1 MKAKLSI
8 IVPVYNAED
17 YLEQC
22 LQSISFQSYK
32 KWECLL
38 VDDGSTDNSG
48 LICDRM
54 AELDN
59 RFCVLHKENGGVSSA
74 RNLGIKEA
82 KGEWII
88 FVDADDFI
96 GEAYLQG
103 LIGPLLEGNQ
113 LDFVHGGCTNYENGR
128 ISSVNQEYEYY
139 IGEDKGRL
147 FRSFRGLVVSK
158 LFRTSILRE
167 KELLFDEGMKIAED
181 MAFTMDYLFFVN
193 SYAFVSEK
201 SYYYR
206 RDNENS
212 ATHKKKWHGYDQYRQ
227 SFIHLYQ
234 ATVDYTKKFG
244 IKENDYKLRYEQRA
258 NHYYE
263 MLRSLY
269 HDSHITRK
277 KRMQIMKDNAE
288 TEYIDLMN
296 YVSPESE
303 TYKALRLLKDKKF
316 VLFDI
321 RQLIR
326 EFITY
331 LKVFIKTMIK
341 R

>member
-1 MKAKLSI
+1 MFELLTMNNITVSI
-8 IVPVYNAED
+8 VIPVYNVD
-17 YLEQC
+17 IYLDKC
-22 LQSISFQSYK
+22 LQSISAQTYK
-32 KWECLL
+32 NWECLL
-38 VDDGSTDNSG
+38 IDDGSTDNSG
-48 LICDRM
+48 AICDKQTK
-54 AELDN
+54 DDK
-59 RFCVLHKENGGVSSA
+59 RFRVVHKKNGGVSSA

-82 KGEWII
+82 KGEWVT
-88 FVDADDFI
+88 FVDADDFV
-96 GEAYLQG
+96 GEGYLQG
-103 LIGPLLEGNQ
+103 LIEPLLEGNK

-128 ISSVNQEYEYY
+128 ITTVNQEYEYY

-193 SYAFVSEK
+193 SYAFVPEK

-212 ATHKKKWHGYDQYRQ
+212 ATHKKKWHEYDQYRQ

-234 ATVDYTKKFG
+234 ATVDYTHKFG
-244 IKENDYKLRYEQRA
+244 IKENNYQLRYEQRA

-277 KRMQIMKDNAE
+277 KRIQI
-288 TEYIDLMN
+288 ILSLWN
-296 YVSPESE
+296 Y
-303 TYKALRLLKDKKF
+303 
-316 VLFDI
+316 
-321 RQLIR
+321 
-326 EFITY
+326 
-331 LKVFIKTMIK
+331 
-341 R
+341 

>member
-8 IVPVYNAED
+8 IVPVFNAED

-22 LQSISFQSYK
+22 LQSIGFQSYK
-32 KWECLL
+32 NWECLL

-48 LICDRM
+48 AICDKY
-54 AELDN
+54 AEKDN
-59 RFCVLHKENGGVSSA
+59 RFRVLHKENGGVSSA

-82 KGEWII
+82 SGEWIT

-96 GEAYLQG
+96 GDAYLQG
-103 LIGPLLEGNQ
+103 LIEPLLEGNK

-128 ISSVNQEYEYY
+128 ITTVNQEYEYY

-193 SYAFVSEK
+193 SYAFVPEK

-234 ATVDYTKKFG
+234 ATVDYTQTFG
-244 IKENDYKLRYEQRA
+244 IKENDYQLRYEQRA

-277 KRMQIMKDNAE
+277 KRMQIMKDDAD
-288 TEYIDLMN
+288 TGYFDLIN
-296 YVSPESE
+296 YTTPGSE
-303 TYKALRLLKDKKF
+303 TFKSLELLRDKKF

-321 RQLIR
+321 RQIVR

-331 LKVFIKTMIK
+331 LKVFVKTMIK